1 MRICGNGAGG
11 KSYLTSILI
20 KSLQENGIC
29 TNYLCTDDYLLDAY
43 IRKNINSEVT
53 NRRITANNPKS
64 YFYPALK
71 RDISMLKKHFTL
83 ITIYQ
88 GKLLDC
94 DYRSISFIDGLGT
107 AFLEKELFD
116 LSIFIYSDKDT
127 ELEMR
132 LQRDFEVRN
141 IEKSKIMDDFE
152 NRREEF
158 EKIIQPL
165 KTNFDVIL
173 RNEINQIILEK
184 VPGKME

>member
-1 MRICGNGAGG
+1 
-11 KSYLTSILI
+11 
-20 KSLQENGIC
+20 
-29 TNYLCTDDYLLDAY
+29 
-43 IRKNINSEVT
+43 
-53 NRRITANNPKS
+53 
-64 YFYPALK
+64 YPALK

>member
-1 MRICGNGAGG
+1 
-11 KSYLTSILI
+11 
-20 KSLQENGIC
+20 
-29 TNYLCTDDYLLDAY
+29 
-43 IRKNINSEVT
+43 
-53 NRRITANNPKS
+53 
-64 YFYPALK
+64 
-71 RDISMLKKHFTL
+71 
-83 ITIYQ
+83 
-88 GKLLDC
+88 LLDC